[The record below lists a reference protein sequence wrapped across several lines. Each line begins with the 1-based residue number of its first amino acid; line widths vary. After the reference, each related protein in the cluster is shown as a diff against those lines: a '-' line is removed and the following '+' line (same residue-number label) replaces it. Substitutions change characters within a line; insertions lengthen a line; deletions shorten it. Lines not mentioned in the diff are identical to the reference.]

1 MNDPLVFL
9 KLGGSLITV
18 KHQADTPR
26 PEVLA
31 RLATEIARALKARP
45 QLQLLIGHGSGSFG
59 HTAALRHNTRA
70 GAHTPAQW
78 RGFAEVAAT
87 AGKLN
92 RLVEDALHLAGV
104 PVINLRPSASAMCTD
119 GALHTLV
126 IAPIAVALRNG
137 LVPLVCGDVA
147 IDTLRGA
154 TIVSTE
160 DLFVFL
166 AAELKPERILL
177 AGSDSGVLDTFPS
190 GAVLPRLTPAML
202 ESNAAHVQASQ
213 APDVTGGM
221 ASKVHQMFSLLHTQ
235 PNLAIQ
241 IFSGAESGV
250 VYDHLVGMGTT
261 GTSLAHT

>member
-1 MNDPLVFL
+1 MTDPLVFL
-9 KLGGSLITV
+9 KLGGSLITA

-31 RLATEIARALKARP
+31 RLAGEIARALKARP

-59 HTAALRHNTRA
+59 HSAALRHNTRA

-78 RGFAEVAAT
+78 RGFAEVAIA

-92 RLVEDALHLAGV
+92 RLVEDALRAAGV
-104 PVINLRPSASAMCTD
+104 PIINLRPSASAVCTD
-119 GALHTLV
+119 GTLHALAF
-126 IAPIAVALRNG
+126 APITVALRNG

-147 IDTLRGA
+147 IDTQRGA

-160 DLFVFL
+160 DVFEFL
-166 AAELKPERILL
+166 AAKLNPEQILL
-177 AGSDSGVLDTFPS
+177 AGSDPGVLDTFPT

-202 ESNAAHVQASQ
+202 ASRAAQVEASQ

-221 ASKVHQMFSLLHTQ
+221 ASKVQQMFSLLQIQ
-235 PNLAIQ
+235 PTLAIK
-241 IFSGAESGV
+241 IFSGAETGS
-250 VYDHLVGMGTT
+250 VYDHLVGTGST
-261 GTSLAHT
+261 GTALVHA